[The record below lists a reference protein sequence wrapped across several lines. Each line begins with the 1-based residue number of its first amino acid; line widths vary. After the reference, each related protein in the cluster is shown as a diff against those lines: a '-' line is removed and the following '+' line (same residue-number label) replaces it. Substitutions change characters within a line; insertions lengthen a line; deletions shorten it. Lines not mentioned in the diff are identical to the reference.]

1 MQQMYLE
8 ALLVSDSHEV
18 HKLRPLNIL
27 NGHTVGGLQTNA
39 ASAEMTK
46 SVQSMHSFI
55 TFNKF
60 K

>member
-1 MQQMYLE
+1 MYLE

-18 HKLRPLNIL
+18 HKLPPLTTL

-46 SVQSMHSFI
+46 SVQLMSLFYYI
-55 TFNKF
+55 NLIN
-60 K
+60 

>member
-1 MQQMYLE
+1 MCLE